1 MSVTAWQK
9 VTTMKRKKR
18 GCISRIAGLLILAV
32 ALGVF
37 WWFENETIVTETITV
52 ASDEIPG
59 TFDGFRIAVLADIH
73 GEVFG
78 ENSAYLLQKTAATK
92 PDIIIMNGDLID
104 EVSHLEMLP
113 PLLDG
118 LVDIA
123 PVFFVTGNH
132 EWAVG
137 CVDELFLI
145 LESHGVTVL
154 RNEYRNMT
162 IDGQTVVLAGID
174 DPNGPFDQKQPDEL
188 MAEIREA
195 EGSAYTV
202 MLAHRNDSLDM
213 WSELGTDLVLCGHG
227 HGGVVRIPFVGGLIG
242 VDRSLFPDYTAGLYT
257 KGGTD
262 MVVSRGLG
270 NSVVDFR
277 LFNRP
282 HLVVVE
288 LKTQ

>member
-1 MSVTAWQK
+1 
-9 VTTMKRKKR
+9 MKRKKR
-18 GCISRIAGLLILAV
+18 GCISRIAGLLILAI

-52 ASDEIPG
+52 SSAEIPQS
-59 TFDGFRIAVLADIH
+59 FDGFKIAVLADIH

-78 ENSAYLLQKTAATK
+78 ENSSYLLKKTAAAY
-92 PDIIIMNGDLID
+92 PDIIVMNGDLID
-104 EVSHLEMLP
+104 EVSHLDMLP
-113 PLLDG
+113 DLLEG
-118 LVDIA
+118 LGHIA

-137 CVDELFLI
+137 CIDELFEL
-145 LESHGVTVL
+145 LEDHGVTVL
-154 RNEYRNMT
+154 RNEYRTLT
-162 IDGQTVVLAGID
+162 IDGGTIVLAGID
-174 DPNGPFDQKQPDEL
+174 DPNGPFDQKQPHEL

-195 EGSAYTV
+195 QGDSYTV

-213 WSELGTDLVLCGHG
+213 WAELGTELVLCGHG

-242 VDRSLFPDYTAGLYT
+242 VDRSFFPDYTAGLYT

-262 MVVSRGLG
+262 MIVSRGLG

-277 LFNRP
+277 IFNRP

-288 LKTQ
+288 LETKPSP

>member
-1 MSVTAWQK
+1 
-9 VTTMKRKKR
+9 MKHKPRKKR

-32 ALGVF
+32 ALGLF

-52 ASDEIPG
+52 SSDKIPE

-78 ENSAYLLQKTAATK
+78 ENSSYLLQKTAAVT
-92 PDIIIMNGDLID
+92 PDIIVINGDLID

-118 LVDIA
+118 LVEIA

-137 CVDELFLI
+137 CLDRLLVL
-145 LESHGVTVL
+145 LEEHGVTVL
-154 RNEYRNMT
+154 SNEYRDLT
-162 IDGQTVVLAGID
+162 IGSGSIVLAGID

-188 MAEIREA
+188 MAEIKDARGET
-195 EGSAYTV
+195 YTL

-213 WSELGTDLVLCGHG
+213 WAELGTDLVLCGHG

-242 VDRSLFPDYTAGLYT
+242 VDRSLFPDYTAGLYQ

-277 LFNRP
+277 IFNRP
-282 HLVVVE
+282 HLLVVE
-288 LKTQ
+288 LDAP

>member
-1 MSVTAWQK
+1 
-9 VTTMKRKKR
+9 MKHKPRKKR

-32 ALGVF
+32 SLGLF

-52 ASDEIPG
+52 SSDKIPE

-78 ENSAYLLQKTAATK
+78 ENSSYLLQKTAAVT
-92 PDIIIMNGDLID
+92 PDIIVINGDLID

-118 LVDIA
+118 LVEIA

-137 CVDELFLI
+137 CLDELLTL
-145 LESHGVTVL
+145 LESHGVIVL
-154 RNEYRNMT
+154 SNEYRDLT
-162 IDGQTVVLAGID
+162 IGSGSIVLAGID

-188 MAEIREA
+188 MTEIREA
-195 EGSAYTV
+195 RGETYTL
-202 MLAHRNDSLDM
+202 MLAHRNDSLAM
-213 WSELGTDLVLCGHG
+213 WAELGTDLVLCGHG

-242 VDRSLFPDYTAGLYT
+242 VDRSLFPDYTAGLYQ

-277 LFNRP
+277 IFNRP
-282 HLVVVE
+282 HLLVVE
-288 LKTQ
+288 LDAP

>member
-1 MSVTAWQK
+1 
-9 VTTMKRKKR
+9 MKRKKR
-18 GCISRIAGLLILAV
+18 GCISRIAGLLILAI

-52 ASDEIPG
+52 SSAEIPQS
-59 TFDGFRIAVLADIH
+59 FDGFKIAVLADIH

-78 ENSAYLLQKTAATK
+78 ENSRYLIEKTAATS
-92 PDIIIMNGDLID
+92 PDIIVMNGDLID
-104 EVSHLEMLP
+104 EVSHLDMLP

-118 LVDIA
+118 LGDIA

-137 CVDELFLI
+137 CIDELFAL
-145 LESHGVTVL
+145 LEAYGVTVL
-154 RNEYRNMT
+154 RNEYRDLT
-162 IDGQTVVLAGID
+162 IGSGSIVLAGID
-174 DPNGPFDQKQPDEL
+174 DPNGPFDQKQPHEL
-188 MAEIREA
+188 MAEIAEA
-195 EGSAYTV
+195 RSDVFTL

-213 WSELGTDLVLCGHG
+213 WSELGCDLVLCGHG

-242 VDRSLFPDYTAGLYT
+242 VDRSFFPDHTAGLYT
-257 KGGTD
+257 KGNTS

-277 LFNRP
+277 IFNRP
-282 HLVVVE
+282 HLLVVE
-288 LKTQ
+288 LETKPSP

>member
-1 MSVTAWQK
+1 
-9 VTTMKRKKR
+9 MKHKPRKKR
-18 GCISRIAGLLILAV
+18 GCISRIAGLLILAI
-32 ALGVF
+32 ALGLF

-52 ASDEIPG
+52 SSDKIPE
-59 TFDGFRIAVLADIH
+59 TFNGFRIAVLADIH

-78 ENSAYLLQKTAATK
+78 ENSSYLLQKTAAVT
-92 PDIIIMNGDLID
+92 PDIIVINGDLID

-118 LVDIA
+118 LVEIA

-137 CVDELFLI
+137 CLDRLLVL
-145 LESHGVTVL
+145 LEEHGVTVL
-154 RNEYRNMT
+154 SNEYRDLT
-162 IDGQTVVLAGID
+162 IGSGSIVLAGID

-188 MAEIREA
+188 MAEIKDARGET
-195 EGSAYTV
+195 YTL

-213 WSELGTDLVLCGHG
+213 WAELGTDLVLCGHG

-242 VDRSLFPDYTAGLYT
+242 VDRSLFPDYTAGLYQ

-277 LFNRP
+277 IFNRP
-282 HLVVVE
+282 HLLVVE
-288 LKTQ
+288 LTND

>member
-1 MSVTAWQK
+1 
-9 VTTMKRKKR
+9 MKRKKR
-18 GCISRIAGLLILAV
+18 GCLSRIAGLLVLAI

-52 ASDEIPG
+52 NSAELPVS
-59 TFDGFRIAVLADIH
+59 FDGFKIAVLADVH

-78 ENSAYLLQKTAATK
+78 ENSSYLLKKTAATA
-92 PDIIIMNGDLID
+92 PDIIVMNGDLID
-104 EVSHLEMLP
+104 EVSHLDMLP

-118 LVDIA
+118 LVEIA

-137 CVDELFLI
+137 CVDELFEL
-145 LESHGVTVL
+145 LEAYGVTVL
-154 RNEYRNMT
+154 RNEYRTLT
-162 IDGQTVVLAGID
+162 IGDGTMVLAGID

-188 MAEIREA
+188 MDEIRTA
-195 EGSAYTV
+195 QGDTFTL

-213 WSELGTDLVLCGHG
+213 WAELGTDLVLCGHG

-242 VDRSLFPDYTAGLYT
+242 VDRSFFPDYTAGLYE
-257 KGGTD
+257 KGDTS

-282 HLVVVE
+282 QLLVVALE
-288 LKTQ
+288 TKPSP

>member
-1 MSVTAWQK
+1 
-9 VTTMKRKKR
+9 MKRKKR
-18 GCISRIAGLLILAV
+18 GCISRIAGLLILAI
-32 ALGVF
+32 ALGIF

-52 ASDEIPG
+52 SSAEIPQP
-59 TFDGFRIAVLADIH
+59 FDGFKIAVLADIH
-73 GEVFG
+73 GEVLG
-78 ENSAYLLQKTAATK
+78 ENSSYLLKKTTAAN
-92 PDIIIMNGDLID
+92 PDIIVMNGDLID
-104 EVSHLEMLP
+104 EVSHLDMLP

-118 LVDIA
+118 LGDIA

-137 CVDELFLI
+137 CVDELFEL
-145 LESHGVTVL
+145 LDEHGVTVF
-154 RNEYRNMT
+154 RNEYRTLT
-162 IDGQTVVLAGID
+162 IGGSTIVLAGID

-195 EGSAYTV
+195 QGKAYTV

-213 WSELGTDLVLCGHG
+213 WAELGTELVLCGHG

-242 VDRSLFPDYTAGLYT
+242 VDRSFFPDYTAGLYT

-262 MVVSRGLG
+262 MIVSRGLG

-277 LFNRP
+277 IFNRP

-288 LKTQ
+288 LAAQ